1 MKLADIKNILVAG
14 AGTMGQQ
21 TALLAA
27 LNGYSVV
34 MYDISDEL
42 LAQGMERIRKNGDR
56 MVRKKLCT
64 EEECSLALSR
74 ITSSS
79 DIKAA
84 SQDADLVMESIP
96 EDPELKGQLFAEIN
110 RHCKPHTIFTT
121 NTSSLLP
128 SMFSE
133 KTGRQDK
140 LCALHFHDVAISKI
154 VDVMPHPGT
163 SSQTTDLVRE
173 FAESMGQ
180 IPIVLTKENNGY
192 VFNNMLMALIGSA
205 LSLAARGVTTIQ
217 EIDRSWMGVMHTQV
231 GPFGIMDSIGLDTC
245 FKVTDYWA
253 NKRNDRQAKANAAF
267 LKGYLDQ
274 NRCGIKT
281 GQGFYTYPNP
291 TFAQPDFMTTTT
303 PTSCGHN
310 EA

>member
-1 MKLADIKNILVAG
+1 MEPVTMKLADIKTILVAG

-21 TALLAA
+21 TAFLAA

-34 MYDISDEL
+34 MYDISDAL
-42 LAQGMERIRKNGDR
+42 LARGMERIRKNGDR
-56 MVRKKLCT
+56 MVRMKACT
-64 EEECSLALSR
+64 DEACSLALAR
-74 ITSSS
+74 ITFTS

-84 SQDADLVMESIP
+84 SDDADLVMESIP
-96 EDPELKGQLFAEIN
+96 EDPELKGKLFSEIN

-121 NTSSLLP
+121 NTSSLVP
-128 SMFSE
+128 SMFAE

-140 LCALHFHDVAISKI
+140 FCALHFHDVAISKI

-163 SSQTTDLVRE
+163 SSHTMALVRE

-180 IPIVLTKENNGY
+180 IPIVLAKESNGY
-192 VFNNMLMALIGSA
+192 VFNNMLMALIASA
-205 LSLAARGVTTIQ
+205 LSLAAKGVTTIQ
-217 EIDRSWMGVMHTQV
+217 EIDRSWMGVMHTPV

-245 FKVTDYWA
+245 WKVTDYWA
-253 NKRNDRQAKANAAF
+253 NRRNDPQAKANAAF

-291 TFAQPDFMTTTT
+291 TFSRPDFMTTA
-303 PTSCGHN
+303 S
-310 EA
+310 

>member
-1 MKLADIKNILVAG
+1 MKLTDIKTILVAG

-27 LNGYSVV
+27 LNGYCVV
-34 MYDISDEL
+34 MYDISDLL
-42 LAQGMERIRKNGDR
+42 LARGMERIRKNGDR
-56 MVRKKLCT
+56 MARMEVCT
-64 EEECSLALSR
+64 GEECNLALAR
-74 ITSSS
+74 ITFTS

-84 SQDADLVMESIP
+84 SEDADLVMESIP
-96 EDPELKGQLFAEIN
+96 EDPELKGRLFNEIN
-110 RHCKPHTIFTT
+110 LHCKSHTIFTT
-121 NTSSLLP
+121 NTSSLVP
-128 SMFSE
+128 SMFAD
-133 KTGRQDK
+133 KTGRPDK

-163 SSQTTDLVRE
+163 SSQTMALVRE

-180 IPIVLTKENNGY
+180 IPIVLSKENNGY
-192 VFNNMLMALIGSA
+192 VFNSMLMALIGSA
-205 LSLAARGVTTIQ
+205 LSLAAKGVTTIQ

-245 FKVTDYWA
+245 WKVTDYWA
-253 NKRNDRQAKANAAF
+253 NKRNDPQAKANAAF

-291 TFAQPDFMTTTT
+291 TFSRPDFMTAI
-303 PTSCGHN
+303 S
-310 EA
+310 